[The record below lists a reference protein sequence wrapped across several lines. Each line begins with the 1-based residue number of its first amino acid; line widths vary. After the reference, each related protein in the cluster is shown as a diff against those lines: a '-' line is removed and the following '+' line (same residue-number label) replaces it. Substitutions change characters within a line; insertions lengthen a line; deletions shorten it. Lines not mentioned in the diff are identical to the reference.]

1 MRLGRIT
8 TLGVEYFWNSFR
20 IPTTP
25 TYSNSGSTNCMSLR
39 RLSICLFDQWQ
50 AGGVLGKLV
59 WKQRKFWHTLVLQRL
74 YSASFT
80 SKKRRWKQ
88 GILNPVSYLCDNRIY
103 KLWKFTNYYYSLAW
117 EILHISNLSHCK
129 VYADIFALKTGSLIA
144 EKTKWT
150 KQTYSRGN
158 ETALTAV
165 RPTQTLACESS
176 QHNTTC
182 LVLKGLEDERWCWC
196 GTCFRSFQRLWNP
209 ELQWLRH
216 WAYCRGNRA
225 AFEKGTD
232 SLLNAGMATGCTLL
246 CNGPWSSERPGKTL
260 HSLHT
265 LAFQQERTKQ
275 KHLTYICILMLY

>member
-1 MRLGRIT
+1 MRGCEHTGLQQRHKSIIT
-8 TLGVEYFWNSFR
+8 YSFSVRLYFYSRCLCFKNRKPNCRKDKMDKTDLQQRKRNSFNCS
-20 IPTTP
+20 TTH
-25 TYSNSGSTNCMSLR
+25 SNIGLR
-39 RLSICLFDQWQ
+39 VLSRQ
-50 AGGVLGKLV
+50 
-59 WKQRKFWHTLVLQRL
+59 H
-74 YSASFT
+74 
-80 SKKRRWKQ
+80 
-88 GILNPVSYLCDNRIY
+88 
-103 KLWKFTNYYYSLAW
+103 
-117 EILHISNLSHCK
+117 NLSG
-129 VYADIFALKTGSLIA
+129 V
-144 EKTKWT
+144 
-150 KQTYSRGN
+150 
-158 ETALTAV
+158 
-165 RPTQTLACESS
+165 
-176 QHNTTC
+176 
-182 LVLKGLEDERWCWC
+182 KGLEDERWCWC